1 MTSNLEN
8 LVESAKKGNKDSLE
22 TLLLKI
28 TDRVFGLAVRMLGHP
43 IDAEDATQEI
53 LIKIITHLSTFR
65 QESAFTSWV
74 YRIAANHLLTIRKR
88 RVELSWS
95 SFDVITDEI
104 ESGLA
109 SQWSRSVPEAEM
121 KLLVE
126 EMLISC
132 TQGILLCLDRSHRLA
147 YILGEI
153 FYVSSDQGGYIL
165 NITPVAFRKRLS
177 RARKRLNHF
186 MENNCSLINPANP
199 CTCKKWIVKC
209 TPHEFEE
216 VANRPYTTYPCRG
229 RHDTGVLNRIKE
241 YSELNRV
248 AAIYRNHP
256 DYIAPETFVD
266 NLKKLMNSGQFE
278 LFNGQA

>member
-8 LVESAKKGNKDSLE
+8 LVESAKQGNKDALE
-22 TLLLKI
+22 ILLLKI
-28 TDRVFGLAVRMLGHP
+28 KDRVFGLSIRMLGHP

-74 YRIAANHLLTIRKR
+74 FRIAANHLLTLRKR
-88 RVELSWS
+88 QVELRYS
-95 SFDVITDEI
+95 SFDVVTDEI

-109 SQWSRSVPEAEM
+109 SQWSHSVPEAEM

-126 EMLISC
+126 EMLTSC

-153 FYVSSDQGGYIL
+153 FYVSGNQGGYIL
-165 NITPVAFRKRLS
+165 DISPEAFRKRLS
-177 RARKRLNHF
+177 RGRKRLNYF

-199 CTCKKWIVKC
+199 CTCKEMIMKC

-216 VANRPYTTYPCRG
+216 IASRPYTTYPCRG
-229 RHDTGVLNRIKE
+229 RHEIGVLNRIKE
-241 YSELNRV
+241 YSELNKV

-256 DYIAPETFVD
+256 DYTAPDAFMD
-266 NLKKLMNSGQFE
+266 NLKALMNSGKFE
-278 LFNGQA
+278 LFNGQT